1 MKNSVA
7 LIPARGGSKSIPR
20 KNLTDLAGK
29 PLIFWTIKAAIDSN
43 VEHVFVSSDC
53 NEILSYAMS
62 LGVKTIARP
71 DEYSDDDAKAIDV
84 VKHALSYFNS
94 HDIICDALVYLQPTS
109 PLRTSVHINDA
120 FKTFDQNPCSS
131 VVSVTPVPHQFIPE
145 SIMISANG
153 ELKHY
158 LDTEHNY
165 QRQKKPS
172 YLARNGPAIVIA
184 KAADILKQSK
194 LYTEPIYGYEMPNVH
209 SVDIDTPED
218 LDSVKQFIVGSN
230 YFNDSP

>member
-7 LIPARGGSKSIPR
+7 LIPARGGSKSIPH

-53 NEILSYAMS
+53 NEIVSYAKS
-62 LGVKTIARP
+62 LGVNTIARP
-71 DEYSDDDAKAIDV
+71 DEYSDDDAKAFDV
-84 VKHALSYFNS
+84 VKHALSYLNNCG
-94 HDIICDALVYLQPTS
+94 IVCDALVYLQPTS
-109 PLRTSVHINDA
+109 PLRTSEHIDDA
-120 FKTFDQNPCSS
+120 LRIFDKKFCSS
-131 VVSVTPVPHQFIPE
+131 VISVTPVPHNFIPE
-145 SIMISANG
+145 SIMTNTNG

-158 LDTEHNY
+158 LDVEPNY

-184 KAADILKQSK
+184 KAMDILKQSK
-194 LYTEPIYGYEMPNVH
+194 LYTDPMYGYEMPNMSSIDV
-209 SVDIDTPED
+209 DTPED
-218 LDSVKQFIVGSN
+218 LDFVKKLIVGSR
-230 YFNDSP
+230 YFNETS